1 MVRDERAD
9 FGKATLKDDQF
20 VTRWIHKLNE
30 KPHTYYKNEFA
41 KTGSSVFSPRMANTR
56 PFGTYVQGFHGLTN
70 DPNSTI
76 GGHMAM
82 LDKNQRSS
90 RYDTGFGTDN
100 QPVYKI
106 GDKEHRRALSMNSS
120 NHHYLYTN
128 EDTMKELERILEPNH
143 RALDMNN
150 SYFMR
155 GEKFKVNPYNKC

>member
-1 MVRDERAD
+1 MTAGLSSDFHQMNRNTTKDRLGNFGLVMKGQRNPKDLPVVRDERAD

-20 VTRWIHKLNE
+20 VTRWLHKLNE

-56 PFGTYVQGFHGLTN
+56 PFGTYVNGFHGLSN

-76 GGHMAM
+76 GGQMTM

-90 RYDTGFGTDN
+90 KYGKLSNNDN

-106 GDKEHRRALSMNSS
+106 GEMEHRRALSMNSS
-120 NHHYLYTN
+120 NHHHLH
-128 EDTMKELERILEPNH
+128 P
-143 RALDMNN
+143 
-150 SYFMR
+150 
-155 GEKFKVNPYNKC
+155 

>member
-1 MVRDERAD
+1 
-9 FGKATLKDDQF
+9 
-20 VTRWIHKLNE
+20 
-30 KPHTYYKNEFA
+30 
-41 KTGSSVFSPRMANTR
+41 MA
-56 PFGTYVQGFHGLTN
+56 V
-70 DPNSTI
+70 
-76 GGHMAM
+76 

-90 RYDTGFGTDN
+90 RYNTGFGNSDN

-120 NHHYLYTN
+120 NHHFLYTN
-128 EDTMKELERILEPNH
+128 EDTMKELERILEPSH